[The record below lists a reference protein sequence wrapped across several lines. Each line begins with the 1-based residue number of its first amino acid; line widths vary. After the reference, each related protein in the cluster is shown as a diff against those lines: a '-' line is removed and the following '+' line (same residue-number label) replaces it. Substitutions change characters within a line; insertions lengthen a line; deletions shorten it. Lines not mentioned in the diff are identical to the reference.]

1 MPEPVV
7 INLVSDGDDSLTDT
21 ASDVENEICHNV
33 TAIFLAMK

>member
-7 INLVSDGDDSLTDT
+7 INLVSNDDDSLTDT
-21 ASDVENEICHNV
+21 AIDIENDICQKD